1 MSATPKSTISLS
13 SKKYS
18 RGSLLPVEYD
28 LERLIQNISNP
39 HPSWKSSTP
48 ACEWRGIKCSDSF
61 SEIRSSENAYEQ
73 QGTFQG
79 TTHYGE
85 SAPKHKR
92 TKAIQIVTSI
102 AWGLYEIEMSHN
114 PEGPLRWEFLPSTLL
129 CFRLSGARLSGNVN
143 LGVLPRG
150 LQVFNVCNN
159 DLDGPLDL
167 PALPPSILHLDLSM
181 NSFRGTVE
189 LTRLPSA
196 LLRLFLSENV
206 LSGEVI
212 FSSLPPQLSC
222 LTVDQNSRLSGVIHT
237 HQVPQSLNYIRY
249 YESEVVFI
257 NDNDYKGDAL

>member
-1 MSATPKSTISLS
+1 MWTFFSLPVLATADEDPLKHDLHRKRRREDESLSATPKSTISLS

-92 TKAIQIVTSI
+92 TKGIQVVTSI

-114 PEGPLRWEFLPSTLL
+114 PKGPLFL
-129 CFRLSGARLSGNVN
+129 F
-143 LGVLPRG
+143 
-150 LQVFNVCNN
+150 F
-159 DLDGPLDL
+159 
-167 PALPPSILHLDLSM
+167 
-181 NSFRGTVE
+181 
-189 LTRLPSA
+189 
-196 LLRLFLSENV
+196 
-206 LSGEVI
+206 
-212 FSSLPPQLSC
+212 
-222 LTVDQNSRLSGVIHT
+222 
-237 HQVPQSLNYIRY
+237 
-249 YESEVVFI
+249 
-257 NDNDYKGDAL
+257 